1 MSSPVKAAS
10 AGARGTESAG
20 QPDAPADPAALLA
33 SSSLLASRQEV
44 QDALSRMAAAI
55 NAHYGERPIVLLVV
69 MTGAMMPAAW
79 LATRLTMPLVLDFIH
94 ATRYEGGTEGGE
106 ISFRVAPRFDLAGQ
120 DVLVVEDIF
129 DVGLTLQTI
138 SRYCREQGARSVHS
152 AVLVRKIHERGT
164 TGEVPD
170 FIGLDV
176 EDRYI
181 FGCGMDVYEHWRH
194 LEEIRALEPDE

>member
-1 MSSPVKAAS
+1 MEAAKKS
-10 AGARGTESAG
+10 KL
-20 QPDAPADPAALLA
+20 PADPAALLKG
-33 SSSLLASRQEV
+33 STVLATRQEV
-44 QDALSRMAAAI
+44 QDSLVRMAAAI
-55 NAHYGERPIVLLVV
+55 NAHYGDRPIVLLVV

-79 LATRLTMPLVLDFIH
+79 LATRLRMPLVLDFIH
-94 ATRYEGGTEGGE
+94 ATRYEGGTEGGK

-129 DVGLTLQTI
+129 DVGLTLQAIT
-138 SRYCREQGARSVHS
+138 RYCREQGARSVRS
-152 AVLVRKIHERGT
+152 AVLVRKIHERAT

-176 EDRYI
+176 DDRYI

-194 LEEIRALEPDE
+194 LEEIRALEQDR